1 MKFRMYQLQI
11 SKWID
16 SEEKI
21 CYKNPVYNIT
31 YEDNDTEAAVYGDYI
46 IPTTLLTDK
55 ECVCVWAREIEIQRE
70 REREKKKL
78 ERELIVK
85 EIIYIYV
92 YIYVYDNLG

>member
-21 CYKNPVYNIT
+21 CYKNAVYNIT

-55 ECVCVWAREIEIQRE
+55 DTINVGFLIKLKSICLWW
-70 REREKKKL
+70 KKSYL
-78 ERELIVK
+78 CR
-85 EIIYIYV
+85 
-92 YIYVYDNLG
+92 